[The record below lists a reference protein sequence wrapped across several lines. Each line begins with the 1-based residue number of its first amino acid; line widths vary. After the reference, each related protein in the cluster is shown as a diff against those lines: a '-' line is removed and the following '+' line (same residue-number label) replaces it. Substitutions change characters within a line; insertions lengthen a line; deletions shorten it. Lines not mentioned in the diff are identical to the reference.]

1 MKVVTIGRIREGND
15 VIIND
20 PMVSRHHFQIVQDD
34 DGSYRLSDFGSTNG
48 TYINGRKVNGEVN
61 LSEDDFVRVGNTT
74 VPWMDYFAEG
84 FVDTTPEEMDNMP
97 ESSVFV
103 QTGEKK
109 GGSGKKAG
117 WIVGIVLSAIL
128 LFAGAVGLITGMAFG
143 ISRTLY
149 FIFLSAAAM
158 GALFL
163 VLNIV
168 MLAVSSGKKD

>member
-20 PMVSRHHFQIVQDD
+20 PMVSSHHFQIVQDD

-84 FVDTTPEEMDNMP
+84 FVDTTPEEKDNKP
-97 ESSVFV
+97 
-103 QTGEKK
+103 GD
-109 GGSGKKAG
+109 SGKKAG

-128 LFAGAVGLITGMAFG
+128 LFTGAVGLVTGMAFG